1 MENIPSNFNWEETR
15 ASYEKYLPFWDFE
28 YQEQSMQYTLVDEFN
43 QSAVT

>member
-1 MENIPSNFNWEETR
+1 MENIPSNFNWEDAR
-15 ASYEKYLPFWDFE
+15 ASYENHSPVWDFE